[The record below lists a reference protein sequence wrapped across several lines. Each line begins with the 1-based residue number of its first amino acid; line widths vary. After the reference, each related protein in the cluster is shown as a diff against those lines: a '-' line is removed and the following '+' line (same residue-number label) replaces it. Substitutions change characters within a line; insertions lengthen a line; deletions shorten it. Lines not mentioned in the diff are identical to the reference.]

1 MRSFLG
7 KTRLMQE
14 TVAGAPSAAA
24 VDLHERKLVTYT
36 HKKQKGK
43 KNYSSDG
50 R

>member
-1 MRSFLG
+1 
-7 KTRLMQE
+7 MQE

-24 VDLHERKLVTYT
+24 AAVGLHERKLVTYT

-50 R
+50 RWGSGDSY